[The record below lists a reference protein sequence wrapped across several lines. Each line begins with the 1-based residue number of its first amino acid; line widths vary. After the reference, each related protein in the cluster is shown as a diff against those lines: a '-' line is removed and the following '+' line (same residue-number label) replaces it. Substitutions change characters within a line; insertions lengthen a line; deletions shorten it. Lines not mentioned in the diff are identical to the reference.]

1 MRKPVVIVLLAVA
14 AVAFALSTGRAEP
27 APQRV
32 DPARL
37 TKAFF
42 LTVFGLE
49 YGGHVDAHKVK
60 RYVDTVKFFIADHS
74 GTDREADA
82 RAFLE
87 RLPRSIRHFE
97 GQVVSDPRDAN
108 FRVIIVPEADFH
120 EVVARELDADAFAMN
135 ARCLVGVNTRGGRIR
150 RSTAV
155 IVADDDFLFTRCL
168 VEEVLQGL
176 GPMNDDDR
184 LAESVFNDRSRLAY
198 FTPLDQALMN
208 VLYHPLIRP
217 GMSGTAVQKTLPK
230 VLRDLG
236 YTG

>member
-1 MRKPVVIVLLAVA
+1 M
-14 AVAFALSTGRAEP
+14 
-27 APQRV
+27 
-32 DPARL
+32 
-37 TKAFF
+37 
-42 LTVFGLE
+42 
-49 YGGHVDAHKVK
+49 
-60 RYVDTVKFFIADHS
+60 KFFISDHT
-74 GTDREADA
+74 GGARQADA

-87 RLPRSIRHFE
+87 RLPQLVRHFD
-97 GQVVSDPRDAN
+97 GRVVTDPLDAN
-108 FRVIIVPEADFH
+108 FRVILVPEADFQA
-120 EVVARELDADAFAMN
+120 VVARELDADAFAMN
-135 ARCLVGVNTRGGRIR
+135 ARCLVGVNTRRGRIR

-168 VEEVLQGL
+168 IEEVLQGL